1 MNNGNNE
8 GRPGSEHIGMSEQV
22 KILVGTMTGTAE
34 LVASEIAEVLEDR
47 GAEGEIVLMDDLTA
61 NVFDPASAY
70 IVCTSTYGQGDVPDN
85 ARALL
90 ESLKTQRPDLS
101 DIRYGLFALGDMT
114 YAQTFCFGG
123 RQFDDILQELG
134 ARRIGEC
141 EEHDA
146 SSGSLPED
154 EAATWA
160 EGWYELYTASAEGAD
175 H

>member
-1 MNNGNNE
+1 MNNGYYE
-8 GRPGSEHIGMSEQV
+8 SRPGSERIGMSEQV

-47 GAEGEIVLMDDLTA
+47 GADAEIVLMDDLSA
-61 NVFDPASAY
+61 DVFEPASAY

-85 ARALL
+85 ARILL
-90 ESLKTQRPDLS
+90 ESLKSDRPDLS
-101 DIRYGLFALGDMT
+101 AIRYGLFALGDMT

-123 RQFDDILQELG
+123 RQFDEILQELG
-134 ARRIGEC
+134 ARRIGEP

-154 EAATWA
+154 EAATWT
-160 EGWYELYTASAEGAD
+160 EGWYELYTASAEGVG
-175 H
+175 

>member
-1 MNNGNNE
+1 
-8 GRPGSEHIGMSEQV
+8 MSEKI

-34 LVASEIAEVLEDR
+34 LVASEIAEVLENR
-47 GAEGEIVLMDDLTA
+47 GADAEIVLMDDLTA
-61 NVFDPASAY
+61 DVFEPASAY

-85 ARALL
+85 ARTLF
-90 ESLKTQRPDLS
+90 ESLKADRPDLS
-101 DIRYGLFALGDMT
+101 AIRYGLFALGDMT

-123 RQFDDILQELG
+123 RRFDDILQELG
-134 ARRIGEC
+134 ARRIGER

-160 EGWYELYTASAEGAD
+160 EGWYELCAASAEGVE
-175 H
+175 

>member
-8 GRPGSEHIGMSEQV
+8 NRPGSEPTGMSKKI

-34 LVASEIAEVLEDR
+34 LVASEIAEVLENR
-47 GAEGEIVLMDDLTA
+47 GADAEIVLMDDLTA
-61 NVFDPASAY
+61 DVFEAASAY

-85 ARALL
+85 ARTLF
-90 ESLKTQRPDLS
+90 ESLKADRPDLS
-101 DIRYGLFALGDMT
+101 AIRYGLFALGDMT

-123 RQFDDILQELG
+123 RRFDDILQELG
-134 ARRIGEC
+134 ARRIGER

-160 EGWYELYTASAEGAD
+160 EGWYELCAASAEGVR
-175 H
+175 

>member
-1 MNNGNNE
+1 
-8 GRPGSEHIGMSEQV
+8 MSQKI
-22 KILVGTMTGTAE
+22 KILVGTMTGTSE
-34 LVASEIAEVLEDR
+34 LVASEVPEVLEDR
-47 GAEGEIVLMDDLTA
+47 GAGVDIVLMDGLTA
-61 NVFDPASAY
+61 DAFEPSSIY

-85 ARALL
+85 GRILL
-90 ESLKTQRPDLS
+90 DSLKADRPDLS
-101 DIRYGLFALGDMT
+101 AIRYGLFALGDMT

-134 ARRIGEC
+134 ARRIGER

-160 EGWYELYTASAEGAD
+160 EGWYELCAAAAENVG
-175 H
+175 

>member
-1 MNNGNNE
+1 
-8 GRPGSEHIGMSEQV
+8 MSEKI

-34 LVASEIAEVLEDR
+34 LVASEIAEVLENR
-47 GAEGEIVLMDDLTA
+47 GADAEIVLMDDLTA
-61 NVFDPASAY
+61 DVFEPASAY

-85 ARALL
+85 ARTLF
-90 ESLKTQRPDLS
+90 ESLKADRPDLS
-101 DIRYGLFALGDMT
+101 AIRYGLFALGDMT

-123 RQFDDILQELG
+123 RRFDDILQELG
-134 ARRIGEC
+134 ARRIGER

-160 EGWYELYTASAEGAD
+160 EGWYELFAASAEGVE
-175 H
+175 

>member
-1 MNNGNNE
+1 
-8 GRPGSEHIGMSEQV
+8 MSEKI

-34 LVASEIAEVLEDR
+34 LVASEIAEVLENR
-47 GAEGEIVLMDDLTA
+47 GADAEIVLMDDLTA
-61 NVFDPASAY
+61 DVFEPASAY

-85 ARALL
+85 ARTLF
-90 ESLKTQRPDLS
+90 ESLKADRPDLS
-101 DIRYGLFALGDMT
+101 AIRYGLFALGDMT

-123 RQFDDILQELG
+123 RRFDDILQELG
-134 ARRIGEC
+134 ARRIGER

-160 EGWYELYTASAEGAD
+160 EGWYELCAASADGVE
-175 H
+175 

>member
-1 MNNGNNE
+1 LNNGNNE
-8 GRPGSEHIGMSEQV
+8 NRPGSEPTGMSEKI

-34 LVASEIAEVLEDR
+34 LVASEIAEVLENR
-47 GAEGEIVLMDDLTA
+47 GADAEIVLMDDLTA
-61 NVFDPASAY
+61 DVLEPASTY

-85 ARALL
+85 ARTLI
-90 ESLKTQRPDLS
+90 ESLKSDRPDLS
-101 DIRYGLFALGDMT
+101 AIRYGLFALGDMT

-123 RQFDDILQELG
+123 RQFDEILQELG

-160 EGWYELYTASAEGAD
+160 EGWYELCAAAEGVD
-175 H
+175 

>member
-1 MNNGNNE
+1 
-8 GRPGSEHIGMSEQV
+8 MSEQI

-34 LVASEIAEVLEDR
+34 LVANEIAEVLTDK
-47 GAEGEIVLMDDLTA
+47 GADAEIVLMDDLGSD
-61 NVFDPASAY
+61 VFEPESAY

-90 ESLKTQRPDLS
+90 ESLKADRPDLS
-101 DIRYGLFALGDMT
+101 AIRYGLFTLGDMT

-123 RQFDDILQELG
+123 RQFDAILQELG

-154 EAATWA
+154 EAAAWA
-160 EGWYELYTASAEGAD
+160 EGWYELCAASAEGVG
-175 H
+175 

>member
-1 MNNGNNE
+1 
-8 GRPGSEHIGMSEQV
+8 MSEQI

-34 LVASEIAEVLEDR
+34 LVASEIEEVLTDR
-47 GAEGEIVLMDDLTA
+47 GADSEVVLMDDLTA
-61 NVFDPASAY
+61 DAFEPGSAY

-85 ARALL
+85 ARVLL
-90 ESLKTQRPDLS
+90 ESLKSDRPDLS
-101 DIRYGLFALGDMT
+101 AIRYGLFALGDMT

-123 RQFDDILQELG
+123 RQFDEILQELG
-134 ARRIGEC
+134 ARRIGEA

-160 EGWYELYTASAEGAD
+160 EGWHELFTAAAEGGG
-175 H
+175 